1 MGFPEHF
8 QGIWHGEL
16 EKKWNACPVT
26 LRRGCYSDVCS
37 SHWNL
42 EWCILQ
48 GGGAQPKEKLSEQ
61 WKRTSNKLNHMWHQ
75 FRKSNSNHSQCLQRC
90 AIPGPR
96 APATR
101 FHWVR
106 ATTHWATVLCDKPDK
121 PFRVRLT
128 SPLPSWHKFKSDE
141 IWWGFSQRRPCNK
154 RWIIAEAYNKFS
166 DLSLSE
172 YCLKPSIFWSPWH
185 EPE

>member
-1 MGFPEHF
+1 MTKWIKRAFKCYRAFKQDPLLKNQHLKYSSVCILSMGFPEHF
-8 QGIWHGEL
+8 LGIWHGEL
-16 EKKWNACPVT
+16 EKKWNTCHCQH
-26 LRRGCYSDVCS
+26 GCYSDVCS

-48 GGGAQPKEKLSEQ
+48 GGGGGAQPKEKLSEQ

-106 ATTHWATVLCDKPDK
+106 TTTHWATVLCDKPDK

-128 SPLPSWHKFKSDE
+128 SPLWSWHKFKS
-141 IWWGFSQRRPCNK
+141 N
-154 RWIIAEAYNKFS
+154 
-166 DLSLSE
+166 
-172 YCLKPSIFWSPWH
+172 
-185 EPE
+185 

>member
-1 MGFPEHF
+1 MHIVHGVPGTFPRDMAWRIGEEMKQLSLSAWLLLRCLQFALEFGVVHF
-8 QGIWHGEL
+8 AGG
-16 EKKWNACPVT
+16 
-26 LRRGCYSDVCS
+26 R
-37 SHWNL
+37 
-42 EWCILQ
+42 

-106 ATTHWATVLCDKPDK
+106 TTTHWATVLCDKPDK

-128 SPLPSWHKFKSDE
+128 SPLWSWHKFKS
-141 IWWGFSQRRPCNK
+141 N
-154 RWIIAEAYNKFS
+154 
-166 DLSLSE
+166 
-172 YCLKPSIFWSPWH
+172 
-185 EPE
+185 